1 MRPAQVPEAQEG
13 AAVKRKPM
21 LDEGPQPVWRCPECK
36 WKIDTS
42 HGRRPQRCPSCGCEL
57 DWGERKDEREHW

>member
-1 MRPAQVPEAQEG
+1 M
-13 AAVKRKPM
+13 KRKPM

-57 DWGERKDEREHW
+57 DWGERKDEGKRW